1 MNEGVRSAGITPDQ
15 LAAVRRSE
23 WFRTLEPG
31 FQRAVL
37 ESSRVMVLA
46 AGEAVFYR
54 GDPCDGIYCVL
65 SGAVRFGAVSPSGRE
80 SVVALVEGPEWF
92 GEIALFDGGVRTHDV
107 WADVASTVL
116 HLPMRHLTRILA
128 EHPGGWRQL
137 VALLVRKLRVALSLF
152 EDLALEPPQVR
163 LARCLI
169 NLLEGYGRRKAEPP
183 YRVRVSQERLGM
195 MLSLT
200 RQTVNELLGQLEEE
214 TIVEREMGRVAMAAT
229 DSLGEIARKSG
240 PVDVFRS

>member
-1 MNEGVRSAGITPDQ
+1 ACDSPQFASSSYAKKCRRLPRDRLSAGRHSREHVLQAGRGMNKGVRSAAITSEQ

-23 WFRTLEPG
+23 WFGTLEPG
-31 FQRAVL
+31 FQRAL
-37 ESSRVMVLA
+37 LASSRVMVLA

-116 HLPMRHLTRILA
+116 HLPMRHL
-128 EHPGGWRQL
+128 
-137 VALLVRKLRVALSLF
+137 
-152 EDLALEPPQVR
+152 
-163 LARCLI
+163 
-169 NLLEGYGRRKAEPP
+169 
-183 YRVRVSQERLGM
+183 
-195 MLSLT
+195 
-200 RQTVNELLGQLEEE
+200 
-214 TIVEREMGRVAMAAT
+214 
-229 DSLGEIARKSG
+229 
-240 PVDVFRS
+240 